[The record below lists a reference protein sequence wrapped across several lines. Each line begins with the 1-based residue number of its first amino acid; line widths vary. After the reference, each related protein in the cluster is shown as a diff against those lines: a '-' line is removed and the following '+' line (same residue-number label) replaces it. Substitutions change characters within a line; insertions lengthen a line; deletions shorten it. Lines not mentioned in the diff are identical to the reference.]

1 MRKMENGVH
10 LWVTYD
16 RVEED
21 ERGRKIAVLLFD
33 DGQELHLP
41 AGYLPRDSA
50 PQQVLEVTLRADLQE
65 TERRAEDV
73 RRRQQQLFGE

>member
-1 MRKMENGVH
+1 MADDRT
-10 LWVTYD
+10 LWVTFD

-21 ERGRKIAVLLFD
+21 ERGDAIAVLLFD

-41 AGYLPRDSA
+41 ARQLPSGST
-50 PQQVLEVTLRADLQE
+50 PQQLLALEFRVDLHE
-65 TERRAEDV
+65 TERRAEEI